1 MLLLEK
7 AYAKLYG
14 RYDKIESGLAGH
26 SLRDLTGAPY
36 EYFIR
41 GGETKVD
48 ADKCWDFISS
58 YK

>member
-7 AYAKLYG
+7 AYAKLFG

-41 GGETKVD
+41 GGETKVEE
-48 ADKCWDFISS
+48 DKCWDFIS
-58 YK
+58 